1 MQSQRNLFLIGL
13 LLVTFMLW
21 QSWMVDKAQKDAPP
35 AATAS
40 SSVPASSSNPSTG
53 DTPTQNGTDQVQHQ
67 LVTLR
72 SDVLELT
79 VDTVGGDIVEA
90 KLLKQE
96 ETQNSNKPFVLLR
109 NDQNHVYVAQSGLI
123 GDNGLDNQAK
133 RPVYTVQAP
142 SFALKDGEQSLVVP
156 MTYTDAQGNVFT
168 KEFTL
173 NRDSYAV
180 GVSYKIKNATAQPLH
195 VQFYG
200 QLKQTMT
207 EPENSSSPG
216 LMSHSFFGGAYST
229 ADQRYEKLGFN
240 DISGSP
246 LNKTTKGG
254 WVAMLQHYFATAW
267 IGDKNGENQLYTS
280 AVNVNPNVKNSGEAI
295 VGVKLPVTT
304 VPANGEATTGSHV
317 WVGPELQAQMSQLA
331 EHLDLTVDYGWLWF
345 IAQPLF
351 KLLKFLHSLVGN
363 WGVAIIL
370 ITLIVRGGMYPL
382 SKAQYTSMAKM
393 RLLQPKL
400 ASLRE
405 KMGDDRQKLSQAMM
419 QLYKEEKV
427 NPLGGCF
434 PLLVQMPIF
443 IALYW
448 TLMGSVELRHSPFI
462 FWLTDLSVRDPFYVL
477 PILMGATMWYIQ
489 RMSPTTVTDPM
500 QQKIMQ
506 FMPLVFTFM
515 FLWFPSGLT
524 LYWVVSNLVT
534 ITQQTIIFRQLE
546 KKGLH
551 TRKSKA

>member
-35 AATAS
+35 PATTAS
-40 SSVPASSSNPSTG
+40 STQSQSTPG
-53 DTPTQNGTDQVQHQ
+53 HDAPTQNGAVSAQHS
-67 LVTLR
+67 LITLR

-79 VDTVGGDIVEA
+79 VDTLGGDIVEA

-96 ETQNSNKPFVLLR
+96 ETQNSNKPFILL
-109 NDQNHVYVAQSGLI
+109 QNSPAHLYVAQSGLI
-123 GDNGLDNQAK
+123 GQNGLDNKAQ
-133 RPVYTVQAP
+133 RPIFTAAST
-142 SFALKDGEQSLVVP
+142 SFALKDGEQALTVP
-156 MTYTDAQGNVFT
+156 MTYTDAQGNTYSKV
-168 KEFTL
+168 FTL

-180 GVSYKIKNATAQPLH
+180 GVSYTVKNATSQPLQ

-200 QLKQTMT
+200 QLKQTMA
-207 EPENSSSPG
+207 EPDNNSSPG
-216 LMSHSFFGGAYST
+216 MMSHSFFGAAYST
-229 ADQRYEKLGFN
+229 AEQRYEKQNFS
-240 DISGSP
+240 DIAGAP
-246 LNKTTKGG
+246 LAKNTKGG
-254 WVAMLQHYFATAW
+254 WISMLQHYFATAW
-267 IGDKNGENQLYTS
+267 IGDKNGENQLYS
-280 AVNVNPNVKNSGEAI
+280 ATVNVNPNVKNSGEAI

-304 VPANGEATTGSHV
+304 VPANGEASTGSHV
-317 WVGPELQAQMSQLA
+317 WIGPELQSQMAQLA
-331 EHLDLTVDYGWLWF
+331 NHLDLTVDYGWLWF

-351 KLLKFLHSLVGN
+351 KLLQFLHSLVGN

-393 RLLQPKL
+393 RLLQPKMT
-400 ASLRE
+400 SLRE
-405 KMGDDRQKLSQAMM
+405 KFADDRQKLSQAMM

-434 PLLVQMPIF
+434 PLVIQMPIF

-477 PILMGATMWYIQ
+477 PVLMGATMWYIQ
-489 RMSPTTVTDPM
+489 KMSPTTVTDPM
-500 QQKIMQ
+500 QQKVMQ

-524 LYWVVSNLVT
+524 LYWVVSNIVT

-551 TRKSKA
+551 TRKGKA